1 MTHTYW
7 IILNIK
13 ERKRYA
19 WWKKKNMVTN
29 IEKKKKSLAKS
40 QGFRWDC
47 LIYVLY

>member
-19 WWKKKNMVTN
+19 WWKKKNMATLSKN
-29 IEKKKKSLAKS
+29 ARKNSSTLKNAIKA
-40 QGFRWDC
+40 
-47 LIYVLY
+47 